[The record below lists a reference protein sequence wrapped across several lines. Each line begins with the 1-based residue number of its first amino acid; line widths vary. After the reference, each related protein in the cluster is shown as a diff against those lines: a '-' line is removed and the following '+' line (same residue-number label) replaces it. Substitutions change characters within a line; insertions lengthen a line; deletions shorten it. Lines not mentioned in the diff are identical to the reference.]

1 MNRNKIIKITS
12 IIIVTLVIIIGGI
25 FLYDKIKKNNTPE
38 IVVEKEKITPLLY
51 EVTKE
56 GSNNKMYL
64 FGSIHVANVSDFEF
78 PKYVM
83 NAYNNS
89 HYLACEFDIIAFQN
103 DQEKV
108 LEQVTGLL
116 YQDGTTIKDHLDKDA
131 YEKLVNFLKEKNN
144 YNELYEQYKPAFLES
159 IITMQMAK
167 DANININEGIDDYFL
182 MKAKED
188 KKNILEVESA
198 DFQFNLSNN
207 FSDKLYSL
215 MFKEAVDEYDESIKG
230 LKDLYQAWKDGNEE
244 LLLKTLDDDMEIKKE
259 YTKEEIKLIENY
271 NKKMLNDRNDGM
283 TKKAIEYFNNDQD
296 VFFMVGAAHI
306 ITDTGLVN
314 SLQENG
320 FTVKQIKEAY

>member
-25 FLYDKIKKNNTPE
+25 FLYSKINKKNEPE
-38 IVVEKEKITPLLY
+38 IVVEKEKVTPLLY

-83 NAYNNS
+83 DAYNNS

-215 MFKEAVDEYDESIKG
+215 MFEEAVDEYDESIKG

-244 LLLKTLDDDMEIKKE
+244 LLLKTLDDDMDIKKE
-259 YTKEEIKLIENY
+259 YTKEEIKLIEDY
-271 NKKMLNDRNDGM
+271 NKKMLDDRNDGM

-320 FTVKQIKEAY
+320 FTVKQIKEA

>member
-25 FLYDKIKKNNTPE
+25 FLYDKIKKNNSTE

-83 NAYNNS
+83 DAYNNS

-103 DQEKV
+103 DQEKL

-159 IITMQMAK
+159 IITLQMSK
-167 DANININEGIDDYFL
+167 DANINTNEGIDDYFL
-182 MKAKED
+182 TKAKED

-215 MFKEAVDEYDESIKG
+215 MFKEAIDEYDNSINE

-259 YTKEEIKLIENY
+259 YTKEEIKLIEDY
-271 NKKMLNDRNDGM
+271 NKKMLDDRNDGM

-320 FTVKQIKEAY
+320 FTVKQIKEA